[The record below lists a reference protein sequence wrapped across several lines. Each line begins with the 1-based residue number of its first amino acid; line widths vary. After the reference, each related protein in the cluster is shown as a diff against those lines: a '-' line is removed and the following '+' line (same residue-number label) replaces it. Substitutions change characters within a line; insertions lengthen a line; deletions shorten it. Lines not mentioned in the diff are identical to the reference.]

1 MTGGRVESVMSTAF
15 VLGSDR
21 LSARGSGLRGA
32 NWMEREAMCESEVLA
47 GSSGEGVNAP
57 FGLVLVLGSV
67 VIIFVTGAA
76 FSWSVANLEED
87 NLLPRTREIKLL
99 ALACWEEGD
108 SSRGAPEVLVEVR
121 VVLEYEY
128 EEVALD

>member
-1 MTGGRVESVMSTAF
+1 
-15 VLGSDR
+15 
-21 LSARGSGLRGA
+21 
-32 NWMEREAMCESEVLA
+32 MEREAMCESEVLA

-57 FGLVLVLGSV
+57 FGLVLLLGSV
-67 VIIFVTGAA
+67 VITFILLGAA

-87 NLLPRTREIKLL
+87 NLLPRIREIKLL
-99 ALACWEEGD
+99 ALACWENGG
-108 SSRGAPEVLVEVR
+108 SSRGAPEVLVEVW